1 MSHGKHFG
9 FLLLFLPTVLA
20 LTLVGMLAIHSLAI
34 GDHPDIVQDGITY
47 SYDEE
52 RGRYE
57 AWINGENVASVS
69 GNMEVPDECGL
80 HILDTDA
87 AADSISVAS
96 GGMVE
101 ISTDENTEGTKT
113 LTSSVVLEGGA
124 TLVIVGNGRL
134 SGTVFAEQGAGMF
147 LSSDGNKPASIE
159 TLYDADAETPMEEF
173 AELFYVY
180 LADQGKW
187 VVYVEDIDPV
197 PYSFYLELGDYDGDF
212 ELTLW
217 RDPDCTEQL
226 NYDDADLANGNF
238 MVTDAWDP
246 FSESVTVRVS
256 LTNTGKV
263 FQAAGIGWDEGALNF
278 ATSIMDTA
286 VLSED
291 GRTIT
296 YTYETPADVD
306 AAPHDLHL
314 AVGYGNSG
322 DRAILDT
329 VNDYLYG
336 YDADAVNR
344 LAVELYERFITV
356 PMFGDFGITSA
367 GDLAARIQP
376 SGDPYTITVTTAD
389 GSTSSR
395 NAQVY
400 AVSWGADREDGSA
413 VVSTIPVYTLSGDSE
428 FLVCT
433 DFNRDTGRGSTFYA
447 RTANAD
453 EIAFY
458 DTNTDQPLG
467 CVIYSDITDYSK
479 VAAGGNGSD
488 LYIRTTDG
496 LCAFEI
502 YSRYLETTRWGTVCR
517 ILRPAE
523 TYVVLSGEGETKRYD
538 GLGANAHSDDQ
549 VWRTGEGAQARVYIG
564 NSAVWLEPL
573 GAAVSGVATKSIT
586 SVTLADSSL
595 AGGVTIGEV
604 TGGRVRIS
612 FASNYYDQVPVTIT
626 YSDGSQEN
634 LLIIRVGLVIQYWYL
649 FDQGEG
655 VHSSEIRYDCKA
667 GSCPFQYNYNAGE
680 QILVYATYYHPT
692 NDPTLNSG
700 SGLFLNLRFANGT
713 SRIISATDS
722 AHQFNGYL
730 AAEDDA
736 VATTSFLIGFA
747 PAKVRDA
754 NGVWTDDITSQVYSE
769 GAFHATVLNAGFDDD
784 TTYGGTQSGSGE
796 GVYWD
801 GQINWF

>member
-1 MSHGKHFG
+1 MSHGKHFS

-20 LTLVGMLAIHSLAI
+20 LILVGMLAIPSLAI

-47 SYDEE
+47 SYFEE
-52 RGRYE
+52 SDRYE
-57 AWINGENVASVS
+57 AWIDGENAVSVS
-69 GNMEVPDECGL
+69 GNVEIPEGYAL
-80 HILDTDA
+80 HFLDTDA
-87 AADSISVAS
+87 VAETISVAS

-101 ISTDENTEGTKT
+101 ISTDDATEEAKT
-113 LTSSVVLEGGA
+113 LNANIVLAGWA
-124 TLVIVGNGRL
+124 SLNIVGNGRL
-134 SGTVFAEQGAGMF
+134 SGAVIPEQESLLF
-147 LSSDGNKPASIE
+147 LGSYANKPGSIE
-159 TLYDADAETPMEEF
+159 TLYDADTQTAVTECNDTPF
-173 AELFYVY
+173 IY
-180 LADQGKW
+180 LADEGKW
-187 VVYVEDIDPV
+187 VVFFDPV
-197 PYSFYLELGDYDGDF
+197 PYDFYVELGDYAGEY
-212 ELTLW
+212 ELTFW
-217 RDPDCTEQL
+217 RDAECTQEL
-226 NYDDADLANGNF
+226 EYEATGEGAYS
-238 MVTDAWDP
+238 MSTAWDP
-246 FSESVTVRVS
+246 FSESVTVRVA
-256 LTNTGKV
+256 LVNTTAV

-296 YTYETPADVD
+296 YTYATPADVD

-322 DRAILDT
+322 DKAITGSVD
-329 VNDYLYG
+329 DYLYG

-344 LAVELYERFITV
+344 LATELYERFITV
-356 PMFGDFGITSA
+356 PMFGDFGITGP

-395 NAQVY
+395 NAQDY

-433 DFNRDTGRGSTFYA
+433 DFDRDTGRGSTFYA

-573 GAAVSGVATKSIT
+573 GAAVSGVATKSIA

-626 YSDGSQEN
+626 YSDGSQES
-634 LLIIRVGLVIQYWYL
+634 LLIVRVGLVIQYWYL

-754 NGVWTDDITSQVYSE
+754 NGVWTDDITSQTYSE

-796 GVYWD
+796 GVYWN